1 MSENRSAVIASLL
14 LFGCVISSALPA
26 APGGTEECWTSPLY
40 PRAES
45 PRVFLTLSPLA
56 KSLPGGNSQQRQIE
70 LNWHGNGAASQP
82 GDWIGLYEH
91 DPTNNPT
98 LPLRQIA
105 VATGKNSGYH
115 KTDVQF
121 GFPAVDR
128 HLFAGDSC
136 LGYWIGYVRNG
147 VTVSSNCIKLR
158 PSWMWQNREK
168 LGSVP
173 LYQLFLPGTHNSG
186 SYRPYNGHSS
196 DTVFMRYLICQDE
209 DIFHSLSYGIRY
221 LDVRVGYYP
230 ERDDKFWLNHN
241 YARVNPL
248 RFLIE
253 DLKNFLEVTRE
264 IVILDFHRFPVGFS
278 QNTLRNRETH
288 DRLVKL
294 LSDKLS
300 DYMVPSSFGPMTTM
314 NDLWAINR
322 TLIIVYADDWTRS
335 SHPFLWPSIPQ
346 EWGDKRN
353 VDDLYRYLSV
363 IDHKRFDSDYFWA
376 AMAELTP
383 STMDVLFRPNDG
395 LRKLADNVARNVTT
409 WYRDL
414 WWKTTSIAAVDFF
427 HSTDIIDVSIDANLK
442 RARCS
447 SAVPTTLSSATTIQ
461 QTAAEERSTATD
473 RRRFYLGPRNLD
485 FAESTSETTPISLDT
500 TSPLPRITA
509 RRRRPKNNTT
519 AIVELNLPVITN
531 TNFN

>member
-1 MSENRSAVIASLL
+1 L
-14 LFGCVISSALPA
+14 
-26 APGGTEECWTSPLY
+26 
-40 PRAES
+40 
-45 PRVFLTLSPLA
+45 
-56 KSLPGGNSQQRQIE
+56 
-70 LNWHGNGAASQP
+70 
-82 GDWIGLYEH
+82 WI
-91 DPTNNPT
+91 T
-98 LPLRQIA
+98 
-105 VATGKNSGYH
+105 
-115 KTDVQF
+115 F
-121 GFPAVDR
+121 
-128 HLFAGDSC
+128 
-136 LGYWIGYVRNG
+136 
-147 VTVSSNCIKLR
+147 
-158 PSWMWQNREK
+158 
-168 LGSVP
+168 
-173 LYQLFLPGTHNSG
+173 
-186 SYRPYNGHSS
+186 
-196 DTVFMRYLICQDE
+196 
-209 DIFHSLSYGIRY
+209 
-221 LDVRVGYYP
+221 
-230 ERDDKFWLNHN
+230 
-241 YARVNPL
+241 
-248 RFLIE
+248 
-253 DLKNFLEVTRE
+253 
-264 IVILDFHRFPVGFS
+264 
-278 QNTLRNRETH
+278 
-288 DRLVKL
+288 RLC
-294 LSDKLS
+294 
-300 DYMVPSSFGPMTTM
+300 
-314 NDLWAINR
+314 A
-322 TLIIVYADDWTRS
+322 
-335 SHPFLWPSIPQ
+335 Q

-485 FAESTSETTPISLDT
+485 FAESTSETTPISLDP

-531 TNFN
+531 TNFNWTCNYLKLPGDDDYIEPSFKQTHYTTHLIVFIVSVIACIVCHDVANINRFRLFSVRVPVPTIFNTQKLE